1 MGAVVVKY
9 ALVFALLVCLVGG
22 AYYSGYTSGKSDTK
36 IEYIEKKVVE
46 YVETDKKKAA
56 IYSKP
61 NATREQI
68 LGLMKNNML

>member
-1 MGAVVVKY
+1 MKY
-9 ALVFALLVCLVGG
+9 ALVFALLVCLVSG
-22 AYYSGYTSGKSDTK
+22 AYYFGYTSGKSDTK
-36 IEYIEKKVVE
+36 IKYIEKRVVE

-68 LGLMKNNML
+68 LDLMKKNVL